1 MLATGTINP
10 FNRSFDI
17 AGVNESNTNISTIN
31 NTLRLSYTS
40 ETGQLIQLVKQINP
54 TDEISIGDKV
64 GLSPVIESNGLGG
77 YAQRINGEGVAQALT
92 NVDWNNLNG
101 LTYKTFTDSNGIT
114 RTAVLLPVTMT

>member
-64 GLSPVIESNGLGG
+64 GLSPVIENNGLGG
-77 YAQRINGEGVAQALT
+77 YAQRINGEGVAQTLT
-92 NVDWNNLNG
+92 SVDWNNLNG